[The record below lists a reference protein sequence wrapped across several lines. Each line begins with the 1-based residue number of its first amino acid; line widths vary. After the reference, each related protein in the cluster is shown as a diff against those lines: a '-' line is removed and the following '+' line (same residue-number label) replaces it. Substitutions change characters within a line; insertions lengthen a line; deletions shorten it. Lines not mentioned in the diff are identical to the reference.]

1 VWLPRLP
8 TDRIERLR
16 PGASAEPRATVL
28 TEGHRRRL
36 AAVNRAAAA
45 AGLVPGLG
53 LAEAEARVPELFVHP
68 ATPEEDRA
76 ALRRLA
82 FWCGRWSPWTAVD
95 GEDGLWLDVTGAA
108 HLFGGEA
115 ALLAEIA
122 ARLRGLGFAARL
134 AIADTPGMAWAFA
147 RFADGGGKG
156 ASVVPAGGRD
166 GLFALPVAAL
176 RLAEALV
183 ADLARLGF
191 GTVGDLA
198 LQPRAALAR
207 RFGREIGRRLDQALG
222 RIDEPIDPLA
232 PPATLRIRQAFAE
245 PVSAPEDIA
254 RIARDLTEALARRLG
269 DAAEGARRLAFQ
281 LFRVDG
287 SLAEIEIGTVRPSR
301 DARHLFRLLAEKLE
315 SLDPGFGADMALIE
329 ARASEPLGPAQM
341 ALAGAGR
348 IAGDDGGEDA
358 DMAALLDRLIGRL
371 GGAAVARYA
380 PRESHIPERALRRAD
395 PLGDAPTGSDAW
407 RLDPPR
413 PIRLFAR
420 PEPVEAVAELPDGPP
435 AFFRWRKIGRRVR
448 RAEGPERIAAEWWRE
463 AEDAPARDYY
473 RIEDDSGRRYW
484 LYRDGPATPEG
495 ARWFLHGLFG

>member
-1 VWLPRLP
+1 LARLP
-8 TDRIERLR
+8 
-16 PGASAEPRATVL
+16 
-28 TEGHRRRL
+28 
-36 AAVNRAAAA
+36 
-45 AGLVPGLG
+45 
-53 LAEAEARVPELFVHP
+53 ELSVHP

-82 FWCGRWSPWTAVD
+82 LWCGRWSPWTAAD
-95 GEDGLWLDVTGAA
+95 AEDGLWLDVTGAA

-115 ALLAEIA
+115 ALLADI
-122 ARLRGLGFAARL
+122 AARL

-147 RFADGGGKG
+147 RFAQSDGP
-156 ASVVPAGGRD
+156 SLVSAGDRD
-166 GLFALPVAAL
+166 GLLALPIAAL
-176 RLAEALV
+176 RLPSALA

-191 GTVGDLA
+191 GAVGTLA
-198 LQPRAALAR
+198 AQPRAALAR
-207 RFGREIGRRLDQALG
+207 RFGQEIGRRLDQALG

-232 PPATLRIRQAFAE
+232 PPASLRIRQAFAE

-254 RIARDLTEALARRLG
+254 RIAGDLTEALARRLG

-287 SLAEIEIGTVRPSR
+287 SVAEVEIGTVRPNR

-315 SLDPGFGADMALIE
+315 SLDPGFGVDMALIE

-348 IAGDDGGEDA
+348 AAGDVGGDEA

-371 GGAAVARYA
+371 GSAAVARYA
-380 PRESHIPERALRRAD
+380 PRESHIPERALRRVG
-395 PLGDAPTGSDAW
+395 PLEAASMPDGAW
-407 RLDPPR
+407 RTDPPR

-435 AFFRWRKIGRRVR
+435 VFFRWRKIGRRVR